1 MDTTTAQNAN
11 RPVEAADDALRV
23 RRVFGDAYE
32 SGGTL
37 VIPVAKIV
45 GGSGMGYGTG
55 ATGRRGEGADTHGAD
70 GEGTGGGGGFG
81 VRAKPV
87 GVYVVRDG
95 QVSWQ
100 PALDLSKV
108 ILGGQILGAVTVL
121 ALARALRKRRR

>member
-1 MDTTTAQNAN
+1 MDTTTAASAN

-37 VIPVAKIV
+37 VIPVAKIM

-55 ATGRRGEGADTHGAD
+55 TMGRPGEREGRHGAD

-81 VRAKPV
+81 VRVKPV

-100 PALDLSKV
+100 PALDVSKV
-108 ILGGQILGAVTVL
+108 ILGGQIFATVAVL